1 MEIVLSQKVIKQV
14 GMQIGGITIAGTFDG
29 SSMKIFVDGK
39 EDASQTASLTI
50 DSDSILLCIGYDGS
64 NSYLNSSIDEV
75 RIWNYARDLN
85 NIRNKMCSKLIGNE
99 TGLVGY
105 WRFNKGSGTDVND
118 ETANDNNGTMTN
130 MASDDWIW
138 SAAPIGDSSTYDY
151 TGSITL

>member
-1 MEIVLSQKVIKQV
+1 
-14 GMQIGGITIAGTFDG
+14 
-29 SSMKIFVDGK
+29 MKIFVDGK
-39 EDASQTASLTI
+39 EDAAQTASLTI

-85 NIRNKMCSKLIGNE
+85 SIRNKMCSKLIGNE

-138 SAAPIGDSSTYDY
+138 VDRQNSHPVER
-151 TGSITL
+151 